1 MDVFVIIESNE
12 ILQHLTVYLFDAK
25 RLLKVSVSL
34 IQQLLYSTF
43 WKYNYFRNT
52 SLQIEI

>member
-1 MDVFVIIESNE
+1 MSITCMDVFVIIESNE

-43 WKYNYFRNT
+43 
-52 SLQIEI
+52 